1 MQILHISDVEVRET
15 KMMGTSPI
23 IIFMVYAFI
32 LSLNLIASI
41 FNTSLVQTIA
51 DIDDPLMW
59 NCHSSKHSR
68 SIVYVTEMVQ

>member
-32 LSLNLIASI
+32 LSLFQTQQVYCVRDRNGSI
-41 FNTSLVQTIA
+41 TEGGQVKDNFFFQALCWPQEHLQT
-51 DIDDPLMW
+51 
-59 NCHSSKHSR
+59 
-68 SIVYVTEMVQ
+68 